1 MGTTS
6 RTQQAET
13 QASLPSPAPAPRA
26 QRRPGDLGR
35 VILACLA
42 SGQNGYCEIGKAIGC
57 RPSEVRRV
65 MAILVRTR
73 AAPEQAAIEDCGR
86 LSRTILAFLAV
97 PRRICEVVRH
107 TGAPRGTVRG
117 QLDALVCAG
126 QAARIGKGL
135 TVATGQPRVMPDL
148 AAAPRSAPHRWR
160 PQPIRDAILAF
171 LGEPRQAREVAA
183 HIGRPVSNATGH
195 LAAMRRRGL
204 VARTGHGRY
213 ERAEPLPDPV
223 RQADA
228 AALSLSFEAWAG
240 SGHGDTDA
248 AVQDARSDSILP
260 WHVA

>member
-1 MGTTS
+1 MGTTNK
-6 RTQQAET
+6 TQHAET
-13 QASLPSPAPAPRA
+13 QTSPPSPAPVRRA
-26 QRRPGDLGR
+26 RRPPRDLGR
-35 VILACLA
+35 AILACLA
-42 SGQNGYCEIGKAIGC
+42 SGQSGYCEIGRAVAC
-57 RPSEVRRV
+57 PPSEVRRV
-65 MAILVRTR
+65 MATLVRTG
-73 AAPEQAAIEDCGR
+73 AAPEQAMIEDSDH
-86 LSRTILAFLAV
+86 LNRTILAFLEV
-97 PRRICEVVRH
+97 PRRIYEVVRH

-126 QAARIGKGL
+126 QAVRIGKGL

-204 VARTGHGRY
+204 LVRTGHGRY
-213 ERAEPLPDPV
+213 ERAEPLPGPV
-223 RQADA
+223 RPDA
-228 AALSLSFEAWAG
+228 KAALSLSSEAWAG

-248 AVQDARSDSILP
+248 AVQDARSGGIMP
-260 WHVA
+260 RQRA